1 MILFL
6 AGHVSFKD
14 IPGAFTETDGKGSL
28 FNIGRCNHSFS
39 VAVEALE
46 YINAENIAV
55 TVLRSAPTNRYISTV
70 GCTPGT
76 YKDTLTIRWIHKT
89 SAPVNL
95 VSSTEIFLEET
106 KVTGT
111 QENEIQEFD
120 LGLDTYPTRSI

>member
-1 MILFL
+1 MNLFL

-55 TVLRSAPTNRYISTV
+55 TVLRSAPTNRYLSSME
-70 GCTPGT
+70 CTAGT
-76 YKDTLTIRWIHKT
+76 YNDTPTIRWIYKI
-89 SAPVNL
+89 SAPVTL
-95 VSSTEIFLEET
+95 VSSTEFLLEET
-106 KVTGT
+106 KVTDT
-111 QENEIQEFD
+111 QEIEIQEFD
-120 LGLDTYPTRSI
+120 LGLDTYPTRSV